1 MVSTSSEGT
10 PAEPPTSSPPPN
22 LPEES
27 RASRR
32 LTILTEGR
40 WTCDEDRDHV
50 LKMLCEAMAQD
61 RLGKPF
67 WALKYQVNPISQTVE
82 DSGTIHYKVLISR
95 QDEAQQVGVDLRW
108 TDRQGWEKVIFR
120 AEVLKH
126 QMQTQDL
133 SSR

>member
-67 WALKYQVNPISQTVE
+67 WALKYQVNPISQTGRTAAPSTTKFSSADKTKLSRLVWT
-82 DSGTIHYKVLISR
+82 SGGLIGR
-95 QDEAQQVGVDLRW
+95 VGRKSYS
-108 TDRQGWEKVIFR
+108 G
-120 AEVLKH
+120 LK
-126 QMQTQDL
+126 
-133 SSR
+133 S